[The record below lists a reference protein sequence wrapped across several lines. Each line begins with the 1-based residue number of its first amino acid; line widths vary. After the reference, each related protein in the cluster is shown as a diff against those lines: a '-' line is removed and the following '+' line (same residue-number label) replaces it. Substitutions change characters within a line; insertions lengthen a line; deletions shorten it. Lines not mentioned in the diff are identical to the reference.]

1 MKHWMSRC
9 AALIGTVLSLSSF
22 AQDCQEVSLY
32 KNGENGKIEDV
43 MNTFPEKPEWVT
55 NWGEMDGMKPPY
67 IRFSGMKDRAGD
79 WTGVLSFDALPQK
92 VKGGNL
98 KVKVRS
104 SQKGKMGF
112 WLQGPFGTSPVAFKT
127 VEANKTMS
135 FEIPVAN
142 LVGNASTQIEKI
154 GVGLFDVPAFQYTIL
169 FIDDV
174 AFTCAEKAGSLA
186 NVDGVETSATEN
198 VSQKYVYSD
207 IDVRSTVR
215 EGKFAKSEFPE
226 ASAAYSSGERLK
238 LADSINALIVISESE
253 HQQIAS
259 FVKDASLTP
268 LLSSKGWYRNM
279 FYLARNRLKEN
290 VIANPKAL
298 YYEAGIFAAEEDNRA
313 MPILIGNVDY
323 AYRVC
328 ADTTCATKTF
338 LNSRMLQA
346 GLPSAVVRGSKLRL
360 HYDPYFVS
368 TNRSALPS
376 LSVYANGAWNVL
388 EPKSELDVQFNAAG
402 VQKLPVKLSEGGLVV
417 EQNLYVEVK

>member
-67 IRFSGMKDRAGD
+67 IRFSGMKDHAGD
-79 WTGVLSFDALPQK
+79 WTGVLTFDALPQK

-112 WLQGPFGTSPVAFKT
+112 WLQGPFGSSPVAFKA

-142 LVGNASTQIEKI
+142 LVGNGAVQIDKI

-174 AFTCAEKAGSLA
+174 AFTCAEKAGAQASVA
-186 NVDGVETSATEN
+186 VAGGETTA
-198 VSQKYVYSD
+198 QKYVYSD

-226 ASAAYSSGERLK
+226 ASAAYSGEERLK
-238 LADSINALIVISESE
+238 VADSTNALIAISESE

-279 FYLARNRLKEN
+279 FYLARNRLKES

-402 VQKLPVKLSEGGLVV
+402 VQKLPIKLSEGGLVV